1 MCCKSNCLIWQKINY
16 KLNFNRLFMVYLF
29 KLVGGGNT
37 LQQIIINNITI
48 NINKIILYIVILSL
62 LYYYDYY
69 L

>member
-1 MCCKSNCLIWQKINY
+1 
-16 KLNFNRLFMVYLF
+16 MVYLF